1 MKPQVKVIPPS
12 GILDG
17 VSGAQLRREI
27 DAAIKEGHYV
37 ILIDCSNVD
46 FMDSSGL
53 GSLVMGLRQTRAIG
67 GRFVLC
73 SINDQ
78 IKLLLEL
85 TDMESTFEIFESPE
99 VFYLTTTVESFWAM
113 N

>member
-1 MKPQVKVIPPS
+1 MKPQVKVIPLD

-27 DAAIKEGHYV
+27 DEAIKEGSYV
-37 ILIDCSNVD
+37 ILIDCAAVD

-53 GSLVMGLRQTRAIG
+53 GALVMGLKQTRSIG
-67 GRFVLC
+67 GRFALC
-73 SINDQ
+73 GINDQ

-85 TDMESTFEIFESPE
+85 TDMQSTFEIFESRE
-99 VFYLTTTVESFWAM
+99 VFYLTATVEAFWAM

>member
-1 MKPQVKVIPPS
+1 MKPQVKVIPLN

-17 VSGAQLRREI
+17 VSGAQLRRKI
-27 DAAIKEGHYV
+27 DEAIRGGVYV
-37 ILIDCSNVD
+37 ILIDCSAVD

-53 GSLVMGLRQTRAIG
+53 GALVMGLKQTRSIG
-67 GRFVLC
+67 GRFALC
-73 SINDQ
+73 GINDQ

-85 TDMESTFEIFESPE
+85 TDMESTFEIFESRE
-99 VFYLTTTVESFWAM
+99 VFYLTTTVEAFWAT